1 MSCGRPDAGDTLA
14 KGNKPRKSS
23 VPLPHVLLPLLLAL
37 CLVGQPAQAQE
48 EVQLTLPGLVL
59 KGVPFDVTIADPSGR
74 LADGSTVTLTI
85 GGRSYEASV
94 AGGAATF
101 ERVETAESEITAT
114 LANEA
119 GETVGTA
126 STIAIPAWLSIMPA
140 LIAIIVALGFRQVI
154 PALFLGIWI
163 GGALAYGLALSSLW
177 YGLLDTAGKYTLA
190 ALNDSGHLS
199 VILFSL
205 MIGGMVGIISKNGGT
220 AGIVNSIVGWAS
232 SARRGQLTTG
242 LLGVA
247 IFFDDYANTL
257 IVGNTMRPVSD
268 RLRISREK
276 LAYIVD
282 STAAPVA
289 TVALVTTWIGFEVG
303 LIGEAAGRIDGLDES
318 AYSIFLN
325 SIAYSFY
332 PLLAVLFVFLVA
344 ATGRDFGPMLVAER
358 RARSTGQVSRPSAHV
373 GESPEEAREREPKAG
388 KPQRALNAVVP
399 VLVLVFGTFAGIYVT
414 GAANAGP
421 DASLRD
427 IVGNGDSYTAMIWA
441 SLLAVLVAVLMTLAQ
456 NILSLVEIVDAWYA
470 GVRSMLLAIIILSL
484 AWTLSGVNEVL
495 HTGDFLV
502 SVLGETLSP
511 ALIPALVF
519 ALSAFT
525 AFATGSSWGVMGIMM
540 PLVVPLTWAV
550 MAANNMT
557 ADPAQMHIL
566 YSAVA
571 AVMAGAV
578 WGDHCSPISDTT
590 ILSSLASGCDH
601 IDHVRTQLP
610 YAMAVGAVALVAG
623 TLPTGY
629 GAPWWVVLPLS
640 AAVLLLG
647 LRYLGQ
653 PVEDRRLQPVG
664 MAERPAQ

>member
-1 MSCGRPDAGDTLA
+1 MTTWL
-14 KGNKPRKSS
+14 
-23 VPLPHVLLPLLLAL
+23 PLPGLVLVLTL
-37 CLVGQPAQAQE
+37 CLGSAPAPAQE
-48 EVQLTLPGLVL
+48 EPGQEETRITLPGLVL
-59 KGVPFDVTIADPSGR
+59 KGVPFDVPVAAPSSQV
-74 LADGSTVTLTI
+74 ADGSTLTLTV
-85 GGRSYEASV
+85 GGSSKQATV

-101 ERVETAESEITAT
+101 EGVETGDSEVVAT
-114 LANEA
+114 LADEA
-119 GETVGTA
+119 GATLGTA
-126 STIAIPAWLSIMPA
+126 STIAIPAWLSIVPA
-140 LIAIIVALGFRQVI
+140 LVAIVVALAFRQVI

-163 GGALAYGLALSSLW
+163 GGALAYGLSPSSLW
-177 YGLLDTAGKYTLA
+177 HGLLDTVGKHTLA
-190 ALNDSGHLS
+190 ALNDTGHLS

-220 AGIVNSIVGWAS
+220 AGIVNAIVGWAS

-242 LLGVA
+242 VLGVV

-257 IVGNTMRPVSD
+257 IVGNTMRPVTD

-303 LIGEAAGRIDGLDES
+303 LIGEAAGRVEGLTES

-344 ATGRDFGPMLVAER
+344 ATGRDFGPMAAAER
-358 RARSTGQVSRPSAHV
+358 RARSTGHVSRPDAHV
-373 GESPEEAREREPKAG
+373 GESPQEAREREPKAG
-388 KPQRALNAVVP
+388 KPQRAVNAVLP

-414 GAANAGP
+414 GAAGSEPGA
-421 DASLRD
+421 ALRD
-427 IVGNGDSYTAMIWA
+427 IIGNGDSYSAMIWA
-441 SLLAVLVAVLMTLAQ
+441 SLLAVLVALAMTLAQ
-456 NILSLVEIVDAWYA
+456 NILNLAEIIDAWYA
-470 GVRSMLLAIIILSL
+470 GVRSMLLAIIILVL
-484 AWTLSGVNEVL
+484 AWALSGVNEVL

-550 MAANNMT
+550 MATNGMT
-557 ADPAQMHIL
+557 GDPAHMHIL

-610 YAMAVGAVALVAG
+610 YAIVVGAVAMVVG
-623 TLPTGY
+623 ILPAGY
-629 GAPWWVVLPLS
+629 GAPWWIVLPL
-640 AAVLLLG
+640 AAVILLLG

-653 PVEDRRLQPVG
+653 PVEDRHFAQATI
-664 MAERPAQ
+664 AEGPAE

>member
-1 MSCGRPDAGDTLA
+1 MSSPASLSRLLFAVALILWLAGL
-14 KGNKPRKSS
+14 
-23 VPLPHVLLPLLLAL
+23 
-37 CLVGQPAQAQE
+37 PAQAQE
-48 EVQLTLPGLVL
+48 DVEVTLPGVVL
-59 KGVPFDVTIADPSGR
+59 KNVPFDVAIKDPTGR
-74 LADGSTVTLTI
+74 LPDGSTVTLTV
-85 GGRSYEASV
+85 GDRSYTTTV
-94 AGGAATF
+94 AGGEATFAGVETGDSQVTVTVADEAATS
-101 ERVETAESEITAT
+101 VA
-114 LANEA
+114 
-119 GETVGTA
+119 TA
-126 STIAIPAWLSIMPA
+126 STIAIPAWLSIVPA
-140 LIAIIVALGFRQVI
+140 LVAIVVALAFRQVV

-163 GGALAYGLALSSLW
+163 GGALAYGLAISSLW
-177 YGLLDTAGKYTLA
+177 YGLLDTVGKYTLG

-199 VILFSL
+199 VIVFSL

-220 AGIVNSIVGWAS
+220 AGIVKGIVSWAS
-232 SARRGQLTTG
+232 SPKRGQLTAG
-242 LLGVA
+242 VLGVA

-257 IVGNTMRPVSD
+257 IVGNTMRPVTD

-289 TVALVTTWIGFEVG
+289 TIALVTTWIGFEVG
-303 LIGEAAGRIDGLDES
+303 LIGEAVARIDGFDES
-318 AYSIFLN
+318 AYAIFLR

-344 ATGRDFGPMLVAER
+344 LSGRDFGPMLTAER
-358 RARSTGQVSRPSAHV
+358 RARSTGHVSRPDAHV

-388 KPQRALNAVVP
+388 KPQRAVNAVVP
-399 VLVLVFGTFAGIYVT
+399 VLVLVFGTFVGIYVT
-414 GAANAGP
+414 GSAGSGP

-427 IVGNGDSYTAMIWA
+427 IVGNGDSYKAMLWA
-441 SLLAVLVAVLMTLAQ
+441 SLIAVIAAIVMTLGQ

-470 GVRSMLLAIIILSL
+470 GVRSMLLAIIILVL

-519 ALSAFT
+519 VLSAFT

-550 MAANNMT
+550 MAANDMT
-557 ADPAQMHIL
+557 ASPDHMHIF
-566 YSAVA
+566 YSSVA

-610 YAMAVGAVALVAG
+610 YAITVGAVAVVVG
-623 TLPTGY
+623 TLPAGY
-629 GAPWWVVLPLS
+629 GAPWWIVLPL
-640 AAVLLLG
+640 AAVILLLG

-653 PVEDRRLQPVG
+653 PVDDRQTQPAG
-664 MAERPAQ
+664 MAERPAE

>member
-1 MSCGRPDAGDTLA
+1 MR
-14 KGNKPRKSS
+14 SS
-23 VPLPHVLLPLLLAL
+23 VPLPSLLCLVLAL
-37 CLVGQPAQAQE
+37 CFVGPPAQAQE
-48 EVQLTLPGLVL
+48 DVEIALPDLVL
-59 KGVPFDVTIADPSGR
+59 KGVPFDVSVNDPSGR
-74 LADGSTVTLTI
+74 LADGSTVTLTV
-85 GGRSYEASV
+85 GGQSYQATV
-94 AGGAATF
+94 ADGEATF
-101 ERVETAESEITAT
+101 AGVETGDSEVTA
-114 LANEA
+114 AVADDA
-119 GETVGTA
+119 GAPVGTA
-126 STIAIPAWLSIMPA
+126 STIAIPAWFSILPA
-140 LIAIIVALGFRQVI
+140 LIAIIIALAFRQVI

-177 YGLLDTAGKYTLA
+177 YGLLDTAGKYTLE

-220 AGIVNSIVGWAS
+220 AGIVNSIVSWAS

-242 LLGVA
+242 VLGVA

-257 IVGNTMRPVSD
+257 IVGNTMRPVTD

-303 LIGEAAGRIDGLDES
+303 LIGEAAGRLEGLDES

-344 ATGRDFGPMLVAER
+344 ASGRDFGPMLVAER
-358 RARSTGQVSRPSAHV
+358 RARSTGHVSRPDAHV

-388 KPQRALNAVVP
+388 KPQRAVNAVVP
-399 VLVLVFGTFAGIYVT
+399 VLVLVFGTFVGIYVT
-414 GAANAGP
+414 GAAGSGP

-427 IVGNGDSYTAMIWA
+427 IIGNGDSYTAMIWA
-441 SLLAVLVAVLMTLAQ
+441 SLIAVIVAIMMTLGQ

-470 GVRSMLLAIIILSL
+470 GVRSMLLAIIILVL

-519 ALSAFT
+519 VLSAFT

-550 MAANNMT
+550 MAANDMVT
-557 ADPAQMHIL
+557 GPDHMHIL
-566 YSAVA
+566 YSSVA

-610 YAMAVGAVALVAG
+610 YAMAVGAVAIVVG
-623 TLPTGY
+623 TLPAGY
-629 GAPWWVVLPLS
+629 GAPWWIVLPL
-640 AAVLLLG
+640 AAVVLLLG

-653 PVEDRRLQPVG
+653 SAEDLQLEPAG
-664 MAERPAQ
+664 AAERPAA